1 MLFYALQKSMIM
13 TRLLLI
19 CFVLFT
25 MSAQAQDNIWSPDS
39 LPSTSPNFA
48 MSRYNQLLG
57 YHDQLMYL
65 VFPVIKAVETRTI
78 PLRNGEGTE
87 GYWLEG
93 NFSNRFVIHKGK
105 YYNPQW
111 LQRLRF
117 TFDVGLTPRLTRDSS
132 SPLLPS
138 NNKFGVGLDILLS
151 SIGSLI
157 KERTTPAWLTV
168 QLSHYSNG
176 QADSFFI
183 KEDGNQRNNY
193 RSGDFSTNYLRIMFN
208 LANISA
214 REHIISTAVGWQKEI
229 DLQGPLGMSPEL
241 YNNYGKQRLLF
252 SFQWLRAS
260 RLVTVNNLFTEKTK
274 KVVKQRQ
281 FSFRTDMEYIIGD
294 LSGFR
299 LENKYRFGWHAYLTY
314 MPSIT
319 NEVGFLIHTYT
330 GRDYLNIRFDDI
342 VFIGEAGL
350 YMRINKK

>member
-1 MLFYALQKSMIM
+1 MI
-13 TRLLLI
+13 RLIIIVCLLS
-19 CFVLFT
+19 T
-25 MSAQAQDNIWSPDS
+25 MHTCAQESIWSPDS
-39 LPSTSPNFA
+39 LSASSPNFA
-48 MSRYNQLLG
+48 MNRYHQLLG
-57 YHDQLMYL
+57 YHDQLMYIA
-65 VFPVIKAVETRTI
+65 FPLIYPVETRTI
-78 PLRNGEGTE
+78 PLRDGEGKE

-105 YYNPQW
+105 YYSPGW

-117 TFDVGLTPRLTRDSS
+117 TFDIALTPRLTRDSS

-138 NNKFGVGLDILLS
+138 NNKFGLGLDLLLS
-151 SIGSLI
+151 SPGGLI
-157 KERTTPAWLTV
+157 KEHATPVWLTV
-168 QLSHYSNG
+168 QLLHYSNG
-176 QADSFFI
+176 HADSFFI

-193 RSGDFSTNYLRIMFN
+193 RSGDFSTNSLRILFN
-208 LANISA
+208 LANIST
-214 REHIISTAVGWQKEI
+214 REHVLSTSVGWQKEI
-229 DLQGPLGMSPEL
+229 DLSGPLGLSQEL

-260 RLVTVNNLFTEKTK
+260 RLVTRNSIFSTTTK
-274 KVVKQRQ
+274 KIAKQRQ
-281 FSFRTDMEYIIGD
+281 FSFRTDMEYIVGD
-294 LSGFR
+294 LSNFP

-342 VFIGEAGL
+342 VFIGEVGL